1 MQNLSYSIRTAAF
14 AGVLL
19 VAAVAF
25 IKSPAAAQG
34 QTGSPAPAV
43 PGAELSNQE
52 VRDLARQI
60 LQVGTLERNGL
71 MARLVDRGNADVVP
85 ALIQSL
91 RFLRHDPW
99 TITGALDS
107 LTGTSNGT
115 SWHKWMLWQEGRP
128 DIVPFEGFDE
138 FKSWVYSNIDPNL
151 GAFFYAGI
159 PHTIRLEEITWGGV
173 VKDGIPAL
181 VNPKL
186 IPPAEADYITPDELV
201 FGIEINGD
209 ARAYPLRMMDW
220 HEMFNDVIGG
230 VPVAL
235 AYCTLC
241 GSGILFETD
250 VAGRDAPFEFG
261 SSGLLYRSN
270 KLMFD
275 RETDT
280 LWHQFTGKPV
290 AGKLVGSG
298 IELKVRPV
306 AITSWAKW
314 HARHPDT
321 MVLSLDTGYERDYTP
336 GRPYAA
342 YFESPDL
349 MFPARVNDTRLAAK
363 DYVFALRMGDAEKA
377 WALDVFKDQP
387 VLNDTIGGRGVVLLG
402 DPSSRTVRAYETGGK
417 EFTARTENPEILTA
431 AGDEWRVT
439 EDALVSVDG
448 DTLARLPGHIAY
460 WFAWQNFRPGAET
473 RFE

>member
-1 MQNLSYSIRTAAF
+1 MQSLSQRLRIAALAGILLAASAVPGLAQQTA
-14 AGVLL
+14 
-19 VAAVAF
+19 
-25 IKSPAAAQG
+25 P
-34 QTGSPAPAV
+34 TV
-43 PGAELSNQE
+43 PGAELSNAE
-52 VRDLARQI
+52 VQNLSRQI
-60 LQVGTLERNGL
+60 LQLGTLERNGV
-71 MARLVDRGNADVVP
+71 MARLVDRGNPDVVP

-91 RFLRHDPW
+91 RFLGQDPW
-99 TITGALDS
+99 SIVSALEI
-107 LTGTSNGT
+107 LTGENHGNR
-115 SWHKWMLWQEGRP
+115 WHDWMLWQEARP
-128 DIVPFEGFDE
+128 DIIPFEGFDE
-138 FKSWVYSNIDPNL
+138 YKSWVYSHIDPNL
-151 GAFFYAGI
+151 GAFLYAGI
-159 PHTIRLEEITWGGV
+159 PHTIRLEEISWGGV
-173 VKDGIPAL
+173 IKDGIPAL

-201 FGIEINGD
+201 FGVEINGD

-241 GSGILFETD
+241 GSGILYETA

-261 SSGLLYRSN
+261 SSGFLYRSN

-280 LWHQFTGKPV
+280 LWNQFTGKPV
-290 AGKLVGSG
+290 AGKLVDAD
-298 IELKVRPV
+298 IELKARPV

-321 MVLSLDTGYERDYTP
+321 TVLSLDTGFERDYTP
-336 GRPYAA
+336 GKPYAA
-342 YFESPDL
+342 YFDSPDL

-363 DYVFALRMGDAEKA
+363 DYVFALRLGDAEKA
-377 WALDVFKDQP
+377 WALKLFADSP
-387 VLNDTIGGRGVVLLG
+387 VLNDTIDGRPVVLVG
-402 DPSSRTVRAYETGGK
+402 DPDSRTVRAYATGGR
-417 EFTARTENPEILTA
+417 EFSSAPGAPDNLVTVDGSWRITEA
-431 AGDEWRVT
+431 
-439 EDALVSVDG
+439 ALVSASG
-448 DTLARLPGHIAY
+448 ETLPRLPGHIAF